1 MSDAACRLLVTAGIV
16 ALAAVSLATQYEYL
30 SRSSS
35 PERQWQ
41 MMLTRLTELK
51 HLPLTVPV
59 MLDIPELGRANIA
72 ALYARGHV
80 TAKYSGDT
88 ILGPVKL
95 ENIPKLGVSSS
106 ARDFARQALDAYR
119 RYEFPLGRDDTARHE
134 FFRFEFP
141 ANVDVAHTVVVTAAA
156 DESVVNNS
164 EDRPRTGRFFIR
176 PIADVRNHL
185 ALVDSNLAHTIYPG
199 IIDNVALW
207 QWEQDFA
214 GPGGIQAI
222 GRHLL
227 FEVINPVPG
236 SRLLFDFTTGALHDL
251 ARSPAAIIG
260 EQRLELDL
268 VGRGAA
274 RVLSE
279 PITPMAI
286 NGRFYIAI
294 DMRAEPRRITRD
306 RRGLMALYNR
316 HLGLDPRRIVGFTR
330 NISLVTDDQISV
342 PAPHSIQSFPAG
354 LFQPGLLFS
363 GVYEDGWM
371 ADIARFKLGS
381 TKDSRLLR
389 IKGYVPGFNPR
400 LATATLKVLVDGEQV
415 AQRQI
420 STGDFDLEAIIP
432 SANGPR
438 WIELRVAATDR
449 LSARDPRIASILL
462 RSIALE
468 AGD

>member
-1 MSDAACRLLVTAGIV
+1 M
-16 ALAAVSLATQYEYL
+16 
-30 SRSSS
+30 
-35 PERQWQ
+35 
-41 MMLTRLTELK
+41 
-51 HLPLTVPV
+51 
-59 MLDIPELGRANIA
+59 
-72 ALYARGHV
+72 
-80 TAKYSGDT
+80 
-88 ILGPVKL
+88 
-95 ENIPKLGVSSS
+95 
-106 ARDFARQALDAYR
+106 
-119 RYEFPLGRDDTARHE
+119 
-134 FFRFEFP
+134 
-141 ANVDVAHTVVVTAAA
+141 
-156 DESVVNNS
+156 
-164 EDRPRTGRFFIR
+164 TGRYFIR

-185 ALVDSNLAHTIYPG
+185 AQVDSNLAHAIYPG

-207 QWEQDFA
+207 QRELDFA
-214 GPGGIQAI
+214 GPGGLQAI

-236 SRLLFDFTTGALHDL
+236 SRLLFDFTTGARYDL
-251 ARSPAAIIG
+251 ALPPATIIG
-260 EQRLELDL
+260 EQRVELDL

-286 NGRFYIAI
+286 DGRFYIAI
-294 DMRAEPRRITRD
+294 DMRAEPRRILRD

-316 HLGLDPRRIVGFTR
+316 HLNLDPRSVVGFIR
-330 NISLVTDDQISV
+330 NISLVTDDQISI
-342 PAPHSIQSFPAG
+342 PAPPSIQSIPAG

-420 STGDFDLEAIIP
+420 SAGDFELEAIIP

-449 LSARDPRIASILL
+449 LSADDSRIASILL

-468 AGD
+468 SAD

>member
-1 MSDAACRLLVTAGIV
+1 MSDAARRLLVTAGIL
-16 ALAAVSLATQYEYL
+16 ALAAVSLITQYEYL
-30 SRSSS
+30 LRSSS
-35 PERQWQ
+35 TKRQWQ
-41 MMLTRLTELK
+41 MMLTRLTELE

-59 MLDIPELGRANIA
+59 MLDVPELGRANIA

-88 ILGPVKL
+88 ILGPVRLKDVARL
-95 ENIPKLGVSSS
+95 DVSSS
-106 ARDFARQALDAYR
+106 VRDLARQAADAYR
-119 RYEFPLGRDDTARHE
+119 RHVFPLGRDDAARHE

-141 ANVDVAHTVVVTAAA
+141 ANVDVAHAVVVTAAA

-164 EDRPRTGRFFIR
+164 EDRPRTGRYFIR

-185 ALVDSNLAHTIYPG
+185 AQVDSNLAHAIYPG

-207 QWEQDFA
+207 QRELDFA
-214 GPGGIQAI
+214 GPGGLQAI

-236 SRLLFDFTTGALHDL
+236 SRLLFDFTTGARYDL
-251 ARSPAAIIG
+251 ALPPATIIG
-260 EQRLELDL
+260 EQRVELDL

-286 NGRFYIAI
+286 DGRFYIAI
-294 DMRAEPRRITRD
+294 DMRAEPRRILRD

-316 HLGLDPRRIVGFTR
+316 HLNLDPRSVVGFIR
-330 NISLVTDDQISV
+330 NISLVTDDQISI
-342 PAPHSIQSFPAG
+342 PAPPSIQSIPAG

-381 TKDSRLLR
+381 RKDSRLLR

-400 LATATLKVLVDGEQV
+400 LAAATLKVLVDGEQV

-420 STGDFDLEAIIP
+420 SAGDFELEAIIP

-449 LSARDPRIASILL
+449 LSADDSRIASILL

-468 AGD
+468 AAD